1 MQERRKQ
8 RETEFEQRQQE
19 KEKERVEAARAKE
32 KDHEERMAALNAM
45 QQQHIEELQK
55 KIQQKVRIIWIVIR
69 LFHARYLLLLRNLIR
84 NVHTSVCYTH
94 FSQQQ
99 DESARRHKENIDQI
113 KEKAFEM
120 TVLKHSTEDQKDAPK
135 LAPYSTKK
143 FCTVCNVLVR
153 HRVTSPLTDSK
164 HRRKCPLW
172 FSKSYNLNG
181 PLHAICYGMLH
192 EK

>member
-1 MQERRKQ
+1 M
-8 RETEFEQRQQE
+8 TNM
-19 KEKERVEAARAKE
+19 
-32 KDHEERMAALNAM
+32 DTL
-45 QQQHIEELQK
+45 
-55 KIQQKVRIIWIVIR
+55 
-69 LFHARYLLLLRNLIR
+69 
-84 NVHTSVCYTH
+84 VCCTL

-153 HRVTSPLTDSK
+153 NSAALTFQLSPKQLCCRKNGFFNKTSPLTDGK
-164 HRRKCPLW
+164 HQGVSVWLSQSCC
-172 FSKSYNLNG
+172 LNG
-181 PLHAICYGMLH
+181 PLHAIYYRMLL
-192 EK
+192 KKYKQNLTLNII

>member
-45 QQQHIEELQK
+45 QQQHIEDLQK
-55 KIQQKVRIIWIVIR
+55 KIQQKVYIIWIVIL
-69 LFHARYLLLLRNLIR
+69 LFMGVVCFCLGIR
-84 NVHTSVCYTH
+84 NVHNSVCCTH

-99 DESARRHKENIDQI
+99 DESARRHKENIDQK

-153 HRVTSPLTDSK
+153 TSVSLV
-164 HRRKCPLW
+164 L
-172 FSKSYNLNG
+172 
-181 PLHAICYGMLH
+181 
-192 EK
+192 

>member
-69 LFHARYLLLLRNLIR
+69 LFMRDIY
-84 NVHTSVCYTH
+84 
-94 FSQQQ
+94 F
-99 DESARRHKENIDQI
+99 
-113 KEKAFEM
+113 
-120 TVLKHSTEDQKDAPK
+120 
-135 LAPYSTKK
+135 YSEIWLETCILQCAIHIFVNSKM
-143 FCTVCNVLVR
+143 
-153 HRVTSPLTDSK
+153 RVPVDT
-164 HRRKCPLW
+164 RKT
-172 FSKSYNLNG
+172 
-181 PLHAICYGMLH
+181 
-192 EK
+192 

>member
-8 RETEFEQRQQE
+8 RETVFEQRQQE

-55 KIQQKVRIIWIVIR
+55 KIQQKVRI
-69 LFHARYLLLLRNLIR
+69 ARTITQLLLRESTL
-84 NVHTSVCYTH
+84 TLKSVQKHAY
-94 FSQQQ
+94 FSVLCIFCQQQ

-153 HRVTSPLTDSK
+153 NSASL
-164 HRRKCPLW
+164 
-172 FSKSYNLNG
+172 FF
-181 PLHAICYGMLH
+181 
-192 EK
+192 